1 MWIVSQTIRT
11 TKKKLPPQLGRGHT
25 RSCEN
30 NSSHPPLV
38 WFGFKALFS
47 SHKVCVCE
55 RETNIN
61 SLFSF
66 FFFFL
71 HPSSSGSRR
80 LAWKIIWTA
89 GWMSS
94 LGCLQPPRPSEHV
107 FFPSVP
113 STRSPL
119 AHTAFRP
126 QSLVHSKEPWEL
138 LHVRRTELREMLAQ
152 EAKNTD
158 TDFILKSLPTPFNLF
173 LQSALNTQALKRVK

>member
-11 TKKKLPPQLGRGHT
+11 KKKKSCHHSWAEVTPGPVRIIPLIPHLWGLGLRHC
-25 RSCEN
+25 S
-30 NSSHPPLV
+30 LV
-38 WFGFKALFS
+38 TK
-47 SHKVCVCE
+47 CVYVRE
-55 RETNIN
+55 RQILIAC
-61 SLFSF
+61 SA
-66 FFFFL
+66 FFFL

-94 LGCLQPPRPSEHV
+94 LGCLHPPRPSEHV

-152 EAKNTD
+152 EAKALTR
-158 TDFILKSLPTPFNLF
+158 ILS
-173 LQSALNTQALKRVK
+173 SRVCRPPSICFFKVLSILRH